1 MGRQTE
7 CYNGKKGEWTPAE
20 DAKLTDTVKKYGNN
34 WVTVATLVPGRTNE
48 QCRSRWVST
57 LDVSN
62 GKKGEWTP
70 AEDAKL
76 TKAVKKHGNNWVTI
90 AKLVPG
96 RTNMQCRQR
105 WVGPLDLFDGKK
117 GKWTPAEDAKL
128 MEAMKK
134 HDKEWAKVAVIV
146 PGRTRDQCRHRW
158 VRTLDPANNGTN
170 LPNGKKGEWT
180 PAEDAQLAEAV
191 KKHGNNWATVATL
204 VPGRMNQQC
213 RRRAKHLD
221 PNRASNTV
229 EEEHNDG
236 NDEAFDSVPV

>member
-1 MGRQTE
+1 LTEAVKKHANNYVAVAKLVPGRTNKQCRKRWVNVLDPANNGTNLP
-7 CYNGKKGEWTPAE
+7 NGKRGKWTPAE
-20 DAKLTDTVKKYGNN
+20 DAKLTEAVKKYGNN
-34 WVTVATLVPGRTNE
+34 WVTVAELVSSRTNK
-48 QCRSRWVST
+48 QCRSRWVDI
-57 LDVSN
+57 LNVPN
-62 GKKGEWTP
+62 GKIGTWTP

-76 TKAVKKHGNNWVTI
+76 TEAVKKHGNNWV
-90 AKLVPG
+90 
-96 RTNMQCRQR
+96 
-105 WVGPLDLFDGKK
+105 
-117 GKWTPAEDAKL
+117 
-128 MEAMKK
+128 
-134 HDKEWAKVAVIV
+134 KVAVIV